1 MNGPLTN
8 NTYYLQQ
15 TSILKTYAQNNLIF
29 KNISNKLEFLFSPK
43 ARISMF
49 KKKGKQID
57 RVLEDFEEP
66 GIEYV
71 IPATK
76 KILSLGLFY

>member
-1 MNGPLTN
+1 
-8 NTYYLQQ
+8 
-15 TSILKTYAQNNLIF
+15 
-29 KNISNKLEFLFSPK
+29 LEFLFSPK